1 MARRISWEDKGKAR
15 VAEHAPPRL
24 RVKAPHLD
32 TTSLVNK
39 HKLTLIG
46 RLTNPHEQRLSNMI
60 PYLIRKWT
68 LKGNVTGSDLGRDCF
83 QFMFE
88 LAEDMEKVLSNRP
101 YHYERW
107 MLIIQRWEPIISP
120 TFPAFIP
127 FWIELKGIPLHYWQ
141 KYLLYS
147 IGEELGGMIKHE
159 ITSTTAKIKVH
170 INGLQP
176 LVKETVIEYESGEES
191 IVTLEYENMENHCR
205 ICHRLTHDTY
215 NCQEE
220 RETVKE
226 PDPRGRYAEKRYEE
240 RNERERE
247 FHQRH
252 DRCGKPF
259 GDRAQPLRT
268 RETGDLRQ
276 TLRNREEERRRQ
288 RTPTQIWRETGRR
301 RERSP
306 PAREDSGTP
315 TNIHPTLERAL
326 DFTGIPVPP
335 RVPTEEEVMADLQDV
350 TIRYVNCGDPVESEA
365 RRQRVLQG
373 EMEGLMANT
382 AARIVAAATTTAQ
395 AQTPQTGPQQMPLQL
410 LDNETAFEGESPTPV
425 PAAKRRGRP
434 PLVKKKLGK
443 SPMCF
448 KGTSLM
454 KRKICQV
461 QNSPRQRTAQNIQT
475 TNTRASTSRVTTPR
489 QQAIAGAIPDGNNTQ
504 GQRHSG
510 NSTTAADARPSGRL
524 PVTPANN
531 GRVVDFQNPSH
542 PLP

>member
-1 MARRISWEDKGKAR
+1 
-15 VAEHAPPRL
+15 
-24 RVKAPHLD
+24 
-32 TTSLVNK
+32 
-39 HKLTLIG
+39 
-46 RLTNPHEQRLSNMI
+46 
-60 PYLIRKWT
+60 
-68 LKGNVTGSDLGRDCF
+68 
-83 QFMFE
+83 
-88 LAEDMEKVLSNRP
+88 MEKVLSNRP
-101 YHYERW
+101 YHYERL

-141 KYLLYS
+141 KDLLYS

-159 ITSTTAKIKVH
+159 LTSTTAKIKVH

-191 IVTLEYENMENHCR
+191 IVTLEYENLENHCR

-220 RETVKE
+220 TETVRE

-240 RNERERE
+240 RNERERG
-247 FHQRH
+247 FHQRY
-252 DRCGKPF
+252 DRHGKPF

-268 RETGDLRQ
+268 REVEPRERPRGITVEGRPRPRTHWREKTPPRTPQIGDLRQ

-315 TNIHPTLERAL
+315 TNNHPTLERAL
-326 DFTGIPVPP
+326 DFTGIPVPTQ
-335 RVPTEEEVMADLQDV
+335 VPTEEEVMADLQDV

-382 AARIVAAATTTAQ
+382 AARIVAAATTAAQ
-395 AQTPQTGPQQMPLQL
+395 AQTPPDGT
-410 LDNETAFEGESPTPV
+410 PTN
-425 PAAKRRGRP
+425 AAP
-434 PLVKKKLGK
+434 
-443 SPMCF
+443 
-448 KGTSLM
+448 T
-454 KRKICQV
+454 
-461 QNSPRQRTAQNIQT
+461 PRQRD
-475 TNTRASTSRVTTPR
+475 SV
-489 QQAIAGAIPDGNNTQ
+489 
-504 GQRHSG
+504 
-510 NSTTAADARPSGRL
+510 
-524 PVTPANN
+524 
-531 GRVVDFQNPSH
+531 
-542 PLP
+542 